1 MVKSSKKITKDLKVT
16 NEELKKI
23 QNLVKTINQ
32 LQMSIGGLE
41 IQKSLAVQR
50 LHAFQRDIDTFQIEI
65 RNKYGDVSINLQSG
79 ILQETPIQDEVN
91 KKN

>member
-1 MVKSSKKITKDLKVT
+1 MAKTNKKITKDLKVT
-16 NEELKKI
+16 DEELKKI

-41 IQKSLAVQR
+41 IQKSIAVQR
-50 LHAFQRDIDTFQIEI
+50 LHAFQRDIDAFQIEI
-65 RNKYGDVSINLQSG
+65 RDKYGDVSVDLQSG
-79 ILQETPIQDEVN
+79 ILQETPRQNEVN